1 MKKCYQCQKEIL
13 DNTKKCP
20 YCGAEQKEETVL
32 QDKQTCFCSGCGAS
46 LREGDAYCS
55 KCGKPVSEENPQPI
69 PEPISEPISEPV
81 SETNSTSMEGN
92 ADNKATLTAFRLPD
106 GFLKMY
112 GIVFGIMYAY
122 FALTY
127 LPYLSYYAM
136 QDKLWGVGMILACV
150 WSSFI
155 LFIIAFKCQK
165 AYGTHL
171 LYALFGGAILKDIL
185 HLINIQRLARYEY
198 WSNSSSSYLPVIG
211 ALLVAF
217 GCYFAMKKEEMLE
230 QGEESF
236 SEIIKEIPQTLQM
249 ILQNNSHEIKPP
261 KPGKVQKSPV
271 DLKSEGEKILYVIK
285 SNIFLL
291 FCILYTINLAYGIFS
306 SFAFFK
312 LVTGIFSIFICVA
325 VWMIY
330 GNGRKG
336 ILDATGFTIISGIT
350 VIRLFFRVAIWAIL
364 LIIAISAGTGAASYI
379 LLLIIAAFDIGYW
392 YSLSKLFSVMKA
404 DAKGANTEVSA
415 GMYPVFILG
424 INVVIRGITL
434 AWSSFLQMTANQIT
448 GTMNQ
453 YGDAASSY
461 VGQIFSMFGLDYG
474 YGYSQS
480 SDIIQYFLSPIT
492 EWIQSTL
499 GFSQNPL
506 IMVIAVAIP
515 ILEILLLI
523 KIRSYMNIKTT
534 NSTM

>member
-69 PEPISEPISEPV
+69 PEPIPEPISEPISEPV
-81 SETNSTSMEGN
+81 SETNSTSTEGN
-92 ADNKATLTAFRLPD
+92 ADNKATPTAVRLPD

-230 QGEESF
+230 QGKESF

-261 KPGKVQKSPV
+261 KPGKVKNP
-271 DLKSEGEKILYVIK
+271 
-285 SNIFLL
+285 
-291 FCILYTINLAYGIFS
+291 
-306 SFAFFK
+306 
-312 LVTGIFSIFICVA
+312 
-325 VWMIY
+325 
-330 GNGRKG
+330 
-336 ILDATGFTIISGIT
+336 
-350 VIRLFFRVAIWAIL
+350 L
-364 LIIAISAGTGAASYI
+364 LI
-379 LLLIIAAFDIGYW
+379 
-392 YSLSKLFSVMKA
+392 
-404 DAKGANTEVSA
+404 
-415 GMYPVFILG
+415 
-424 INVVIRGITL
+424 
-434 AWSSFLQMTANQIT
+434 
-448 GTMNQ
+448 
-453 YGDAASSY
+453 
-461 VGQIFSMFGLDYG
+461 
-474 YGYSQS
+474 
-480 SDIIQYFLSPIT
+480 
-492 EWIQSTL
+492 
-499 GFSQNPL
+499 
-506 IMVIAVAIP
+506 
-515 ILEILLLI
+515 
-523 KIRSYMNIKTT
+523 
-534 NSTM
+534 